1 MSDPGQWRSNAS
13 EGNFASDPSSR
24 VMAEAG
30 TQIALAAL
38 PSLMVPP
45 TDTPI
50 VTPSPCDPSG
60 WSDQPA
66 SAWGIYFRRISALAP
81 KPPDASTTPRT
92 ASAVSSSPP
101 RPMITPATRPA
112 PVTSPRA
119 PALLTQTTPTHLAA
133 FHRRSARHFPY
144 PRSSPRDTPP

>member
-1 MSDPGQWRSNAS
+1 MIDPGQWLSNAS

-24 VMAEAG
+24 VIAEAG

-45 TDTPI
+45 TATPI

-92 ASAVSSSPP
+92 ASAVSSCPS
-101 RPMITPATRPA
+101 RSKITQLGQH
-112 PVTSPRA
+112 TSE
-119 PALLTQTTPTHLAA
+119 LQSLM
-133 FHRRSARHFPY
+133 
-144 PRSSPRDTPP
+144 RSSYAVFCLKK

>member
-24 VMAEAG
+24 VIAEAG

-45 TDTPI
+45 TATPI

-66 SAWGIYFRRISALAP
+66 SAWGIYFRRISAR
-81 KPPDASTTPRT
+81 SEEH
-92 ASAVSSSPP
+92 
-101 RPMITPATRPA
+101 
-112 PVTSPRA
+112 TSELQSLMRISY
-119 PALLTQTTPTHLAA
+119 AA
-133 FHRRSARHFPY
+133 FCLQKKKTKQR
-144 PRSSPRDTPP
+144 